1 MIFKNEWCG
10 PYTVGFYDRAL
21 LEISTTGSI
30 FLNWLRC
37 VIKIL
42 FRIRVPKSWCKKG
55 KGDTSWIHMSR
66 QRQEQHQQLER
77 LQIDHAASCY

>member
-1 MIFKNEWCG
+1 MNEWCG

-30 FLNWLRC
+30 FLNWSCFSDPSIQNLGA
-37 VIKIL
+37 
-42 FRIRVPKSWCKKG
+42 KKG

-66 QRQEQHQQLER
+66 QRQEQHQELER
-77 LQIDHAASCY
+77 F